1 MNIRIFTLACLFASA
16 LFPGMAGALDGTGS
30 GTLEETILIKGCDNG
45 LEYGDVTAFSIHT
58 LGDWSLSTTEADYAG
73 NYTLKKV
80 KKKKKQGYAFN
91 LALDAPS
98 LDALIDELGESV
110 NQLCGRAPDTLAIT
124 QASVTK
130 FIAKLS
136 TDRTTLTL
144 KLALAAKASDGT
156 VTYSPKYNL
165 LAQLAFTPTGG
176 GIGGKVAGQV
186 LAPDGQ
192 IAAAEPPIGGKVAG
206 QVLAPD
212 GQIAAAE
219 PPGLLGSLTDFLLP
233 PSEAA
238 VSGLMKVPNGTPV
251 ELVHLSQAG
260 SVDGVLATTR
270 VYKGKYKFNLDRLGH
285 FDAPDLAVRVS
296 DRGVV
301 MRAFLNAHT
310 VNISPLSEAV
320 FQLALEAMLAT
331 PGALLEH
338 FTFTELDDLYAS
350 VDLLTSL
357 EGLTAV
363 PGVDATVAAI
373 KDLVAQDP
381 CIVTF
386 LTAIAEVGQ
395 TDTGPGDIGNLFPLE
410 EGNTWFYI
418 VTSSI
423 HNNSYTEQSTVTGS
437 IDVNGTSAM
446 VLRYVYPQGYEQ
458 PFDEYLEENNTGLYN
473 WGNTIPDDFITSA
486 IAPYKQESFP
496 LKVNSRY
503 GKKTLTMM
511 ASMSILMFSRLLT
524 Q

>member
-98 LDALIDELGESV
+98 LDTLIDELGESV

-176 GIGGKVAGQV
+176 GIGGKIAGQV

-192 IAAAEPPIGGKVAG
+192 IAETHSISAG
-206 QVLAPD
+206 LDYPSVGPEHAWLRDQERA
-212 GQIAAAE
+212 GYTYA
-219 PPGLLGSLTDFLLP
+219 TDEEAL
-233 PSEAA
+233 AA
-238 VSGLMKVPNGTPV
+238 VKV
-251 ELVHLSQAG
+251 
-260 SVDGVLATTR
+260 
-270 VYKGKYKFNLDRLGH
+270 
-285 FDAPDLAVRVS
+285 
-296 DRGVV
+296 
-301 MRAFLNAHT
+301 
-310 VNISPLSEAV
+310 LSEMEGIIP
-320 FQLALEAMLAT
+320 ALESAHGFVQAFKEA
-331 PGALLEH
+331 PGFDPHEAIIINMSGRGDKDI
-338 FTFTELDDLYAS
+338 FTIAHSFDDPSWKRFIISRA
-350 VDLLTSL
+350 
-357 EGLTAV
+357 
-363 PGVDATVAAI
+363 
-373 KDLVAQDP
+373 
-381 CIVTF
+381 
-386 LTAIAEVGQ
+386 
-395 TDTGPGDIGNLFPLE
+395 
-410 EGNTWFYI
+410 
-418 VTSSI
+418 
-423 HNNSYTEQSTVTGS
+423 
-437 IDVNGTSAM
+437 
-446 VLRYVYPQGYEQ
+446 
-458 PFDEYLEENNTGLYN
+458 DEYR
-473 WGNTIPDDFITSA
+473 
-486 IAPYKQESFP
+486 KSF
-496 LKVNSRY
+496 
-503 GKKTLTMM
+503 GE
-511 ASMSILMFSRLLT
+511 
-524 Q
+524 